1 MSCFKKNNCVG
12 CEYYYNETIEPK
24 RCHALDNV
32 DIRFDVG
39 DVVKWDGD
47 EYVVEGINIESG
59 GKVSYDCAS
68 INNPEIKGIFNEN
81 VLEK

>member
-32 DIRFDVG
+32 DFKFDIG
-39 DVVKWDGD
+39 DVVKWAGD
-47 EYVVEGINIESG
+47 EYVVEGIVIEGG
-59 GKVSYDCAS
+59 GKVSYDCS
-68 INNPEIKGIFNEN
+68 SLSDPKIKGIFDED
-81 VLEK
+81 VLE